1 MVLIKAAKENR
12 ECSLCVK
19 MDSLFELCVKRE
31 LLEHLNVKAFP
42 SARVVPFICFDAH

>member
-12 ECSLCVK
+12 ECSL
-19 MDSLFELCVKRE
+19 DSLFELCVKRE

-42 SARVVPFICFDAH
+42 SAKVVPFICFDAH